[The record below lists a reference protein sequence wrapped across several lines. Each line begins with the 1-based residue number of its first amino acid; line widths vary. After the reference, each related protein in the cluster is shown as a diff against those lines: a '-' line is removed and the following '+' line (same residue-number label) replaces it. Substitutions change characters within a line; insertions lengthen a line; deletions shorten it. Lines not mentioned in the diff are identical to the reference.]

1 MNIIQ
6 QLEAEQYAAIAAQRK
21 LPDFEP
27 GDTIRVLVRVTEGQR
42 TRVQAYEGVCIG
54 RSGGGL
60 NESFTVR
67 KISYGEGVERVF
79 PICSPVIEGVEV
91 VRRGR
96 VRRAKL
102 YYLRNLRGKS
112 ARIIENTGTRAKK
125 MNDAERKAFAEEKAR
140 IEAEKIASAEELAK
154 EKAAEDAAAAKAEAK
169 AAKETAASETA
180 PPQEEPADTAPQ
192 EALAEETVSFVDDVV
207 LLDGVGD
214 KTAEAMKAEGI
225 TKLTQLVE
233 MDDEALAKFAEA
245 IGAAGK
251 HESQEWKIQAQE
263 MIDGKPPRA
272 KVDQELA
279 MKMANS

>member
-6 QLEAEQYAAIAAQRK
+6 QLEAEQAASIEAKRK

-27 GDTIRVLVRVTEGQR
+27 GDTVRVLVRVTEGQR
-42 TRVQAYEGVCIG
+42 TRVQAFEGVCIA

-79 PICSPVIEGVEV
+79 PMYSPIVEGVEV

-112 ARIIENTGTRAKK
+112 ARISENTGTRAKK
-125 MNDAERKAFAEEKAR
+125 LNDLERQAFAEEKAR
-140 IEAEKIASAEELAK
+140 IEAEKIASAEALAK
-154 EKAAEDAAAAKAEAK
+154 EKAAEDAAEAAATAAAEAE
-169 AAKETAASETA
+169 AAPEAEA
-180 PPQEEPADTAPQ
+180 PAEAPAEDAIP
-192 EALAEETVSFVDDVV
+192 FVDDIV
-207 LLDGVGD
+207 LIDGIGD
-214 KTAEAMKAEGI
+214 KTAEAMKAEGV
-225 TKLTQLVE
+225 TKLTELAAME
-233 MDDEALAKFAEA
+233 DDALAGLAET

-272 KVDQELA
+272 QVDQDLA
-279 MKMANS
+279 RKMANS